1 MIDMIEN
8 EKSAARY
15 QSVGADCEQPMQ
27 IFSTNIIPEL
37 EQEINF
43 SEEKLDELLKEIERK
58 TDPNRLNTMSMTE
71 LYDRTYPGKPPIIDG
86 FLYPGT
92 YLFAGAPKVGKSF
105 FMAQLAYHVSTGQK
119 LWDYEV
125 HQCEVLYLALE
136 DDYRRLQEI
145 NSK

>member
-27 IFSTNIIPEL
+27 IFSTNIISESN
-37 EQEINF
+37 QEINF

-71 LYDRTYPGKPPIIDG
+71 LYERTYPGKPPIIDA
-86 FLYPGT
+86 FLYPEPIC
-92 YLFAGAPKVGKSF
+92 LRVLRRWENPS
-105 FMAQLAYHVSTGQK
+105 
-119 LWDYEV
+119 LWD
-125 HQCEVLYLALE
+125 
-136 DDYRRLQEI
+136 
-145 NSK
+145 SWPTM